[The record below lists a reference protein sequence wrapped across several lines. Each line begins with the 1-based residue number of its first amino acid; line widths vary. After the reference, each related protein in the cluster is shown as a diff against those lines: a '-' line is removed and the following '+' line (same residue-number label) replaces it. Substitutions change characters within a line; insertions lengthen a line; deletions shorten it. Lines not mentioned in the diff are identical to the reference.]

1 MRKTTLFKTVL
12 VAIMLLVAGFSAK
25 GQESVIYS
33 TGFESADGFTAG
45 TTYNNTTV
53 AYTGASGKQ
62 WGTYYGIPS
71 TTGFLTGAQSM
82 QMRWYTTS
90 SANLGYTFTNF
101 DLANV
106 TTVSFKAAN
115 TTGIN
120 VIVSYS
126 TDGGTTYTNPQ
137 TYTLTTTATTYTYTV
152 SAAGAIPSVR
162 LKFQLT
168 YSAAPSATSRL
179 YLDDISVSGITAI
192 TTAPVV
198 STASPAGTVGTAFSY
213 SISATNT
220 PTSYALASGT
230 LPAGLT
236 LNTTTGVITGTPTA
250 AGSSSVTVT
259 ATNTIG
265 ISVPATLSFSIAKGN
280 QTIIFGALD
289 TKTSTDVP
297 FSLTATV
304 SSGLAVSYASSNT
317 AVATVSGSTVTIV
330 GIGSTTITAS
340 QPGDLNYNAATSV
353 DQNLTVNQFVAPT
366 ITVTEVTV
374 PQFTTNVGSTS
385 TQTIHV
391 SGVNLT
397 ANVTLALS
405 GTNADQ
411 FSLSQSTVA
420 QTTGTAPITVV
431 TITYTPTTAGTHT
444 ATLTS
449 SSAGAYD
456 ITLSLSGTATWTPL
470 VTPVATNATEISTSG
485 FTANWNA
492 VEGAT
497 EYQLVV
503 YSETT
508 GGTSSTT
515 IFSENFDGFTAGATG
530 AGANGT
536 DISTTSIDTYAQ
548 TTGWTGSK
556 VYQAGGS
563 AKMGTSSV
571 LGFLTTPTIDL
582 SANSGNF
589 NVSFKS
595 MAWST
600 DSTRV
605 KIYLNDV
612 LVKTVGGLTNDL
624 NYTLNSFSADLTGGT
639 ATSKIKFEGNQAAK
653 GRFFLDD
660 LVISKTGPGIV
671 QTPVVGS
678 PFTITDGTSKILTG
692 LINGTTYKYVVTAK
706 NAHVTSDKSNTI
718 TVATTL
724 TGINNLQILS
734 NITASNG
741 TIKFPATAGETV
753 EIYNAVGQKLTHKLA
768 TEGVNSIQLSV
779 HGVVL
784 VKVGNRVAKVI
795 L

>member
-1 MRKTTLFKTVL
+1 MRKTTFLKTVL
-12 VAIMLLVAGFSAK
+12 ATIMLITLSFSAN

-53 AYTGASGKQ
+53 TYTGASGKQ
-62 WGTYYGIPS
+62 WGTYYGTPS
-71 TTGFLTGAQSM
+71 TTTPLAGSQSM

-90 SANLGYTFTNF
+90 ASNLGYTFTNF

-115 TTGIN
+115 TAGIN

-152 SAAGAIPSVR
+152 SATGAIPSVR

-168 YSAAPSATSRL
+168 YTTAPAATSRL
-179 YLDDISVSGITAI
+179 YLDDISVSGITAVA
-192 TTAPVV
+192 TAPVV
-198 STASPAGTVGTAFSY
+198 SAASPTGSVGTAFSY
-213 SISATNT
+213 NVSATNT

-236 LNTTTGVITGTPTA
+236 LNTTTGAITGTPTA

-259 ATNTIG
+259 ATNSIG
-265 ISVPATLSFSIAKGN
+265 TSSPATLSFSIAKGN
-280 QTIIFGALD
+280 QTITFGALD
-289 TKTSTDVP
+289 TKTSTDAP
-297 FSLTATV
+297 FTLTATA

-317 AVATVSGSTVTIV
+317 AVATISGSTVTIV
-330 GIGSTTITAS
+330 GVGSTTITAS
-340 QPGDLNYNAATSV
+340 QAGDLNYNAATSV
-353 DQNLTVNQFVAPT
+353 NQNLTVNQYVTPT

-374 PQFTTNVGSTS
+374 PQFTANIGNTS

-397 ANVTLALS
+397 ADVTLALS
-405 GTNADQ
+405 GANADQ

-420 QTTGTAPITVV
+420 QTAGTAPITAV
-431 TITYTPTTAGTHT
+431 TITYTPTTAGTHS

-456 ITLSLSGTATWTPL
+456 ITLSLSGTAAWAPL
-470 VTPVATNATEISTSG
+470 STPVATEGTAISTSG

-497 EYQLVV
+497 EYQLDV

-508 GGTSSTT
+508 GGTTSTT
-515 IFSENFDGFTAGATG
+515 IFSESFDGFTAGTSG

-536 DISTTSIDTYAQ
+536 DISTTSIDTYTQ
-548 TTGWTGSK
+548 TTGWAGSK
-556 VYQAGGS
+556 VYQAAGS
-563 AKMGTSSV
+563 AKMGTSSA
-571 LGFLTTPTIDL
+571 LGYLTTPSIDL
-582 SANSGNF
+582 SANSGSF

-595 MAWST
+595 MAWSG
-600 DSTRV
+600 DSTKV

-639 ATSKIKFEGNQAAK
+639 ASSKIKFEGNQAAK

-660 LVISKTGPGIV
+660 LVISKSGPGIV
-671 QTPVVGS
+671 QTPVAGS
-678 PFTITDGTSKILTG
+678 PFTITDGTSKVITG
-692 LINGTTYKYVVTAK
+692 LTTGTTYKYAVTAK
-706 NAHVTSDKSNTI
+706 NAHVTSEKSNTI

-724 TGINNLQILS
+724 TGVNNVQLLTG
-734 NITASNG
+734 ITTSNG
-741 TIKFPATAGETV
+741 TIKFPANAGETI

-768 TEGVNSIQLSV
+768 TEGTNTIQLSA
-779 HGVVL
+779 HGVIL

>member
-12 VAIMLLVAGFSAK
+12 FAFILLATHTSIWADTYSYTFLAKVWSAYGDQTLSSVSWTAAATGGAYWGYDGIKGHQFGSSGSPATALSLTTSGITGTITSVKINTSGASSISGNVAI
-25 GQESVIYS
+25 SV
-33 TGFESADGFTAG
+33 GG
-45 TTYNNTTV
+45 TTFT
-53 AYTGASGKQ
+53 SG
-62 WGTYYGIPS
+62 GS
-71 TTGFLTGAQSM
+71 TTPALTSTA
-82 QMRWYTTS
+82 TD
-90 SANLGYTFTNF
+90 YTFTGSGNGS
-101 DLANV
+101 
-106 TTVSFKAAN
+106 VSINWTQTSSKALY
-115 TTGIN
+115 IKS
-120 VIVSYS
+120 IEI
-126 TDGGTTYTNPQ
+126 TYT
-137 TYTLTTTATTYTYTV
+137 
-152 SAAGAIPSVR
+152 
-162 LKFQLT
+162 
-168 YSAAPSATSRL
+168 
-179 YLDDISVSGITAI
+179 TAI

-198 STASPAGTVGTAFSY
+198 SATSPTGTVGTAFSY
-213 SISATNT
+213 NISATNS
-220 PTSYALASGT
+220 PTSYAIASGT

-236 LNTTTGVITGTPTA
+236 LNTTTGAITGTPTT

-265 ISVPATLSFSIAKGN
+265 TSSPATLSFTIAKGN
-280 QTIIFGALD
+280 QAITFGALD
-289 TKTSTDVP
+289 TKTSNDAP
-297 FSLTATV
+297 FSLTATA

-340 QPGDLNYNAATSV
+340 QAGDLNYNAATSV
-353 DQNLTVNQFVAPT
+353 DQTLTVNQFVAPT

-374 PQFTTNVGSTS
+374 PQFTATIGNTS
-385 TQTIHV
+385 TQTVHV

-397 ANVTLALS
+397 SNVTLALS
-405 GTNADQ
+405 GANADQ
-411 FSLSQSTVA
+411 FSLSQSTIA
-420 QTTGTAPITVV
+420 QTAGTAPITAI
-431 TITYTPTTAGTHT
+431 TITYTPTTEGTHT

-456 ITLSLSGTATWTPL
+456 ITLSLSGTATWAPL
-470 VTPVATNATEISTSG
+470 STPVATDASAITTSG
-485 FTANWNA
+485 FTANWNN

-497 EYQLVV
+497 EYQLEV

-508 GGTSSTT
+508 GGTSLTT
-515 IFSENFDGFTAGATG
+515 VFAENFDGFSAGTSG

-536 DISTTSIDTYAQ
+536 DVSTTSIDTYTQ
-548 TTGWTGSK
+548 STGWTGSK
-556 VYQAGGS
+556 VYQAGGT

-612 LVKTVGGLTNDL
+612 LAKTVGGLTNDL

-639 ATSKIKFEGNQAAK
+639 ATSKIRFEGNQAAK

-660 LVISKTGPGIV
+660 LVISKSGPGIV
-671 QTPVVGS
+671 QTPVAGS
-678 PFTITDGTSKILTG
+678 PFTITDGTSKVLTG
-692 LINGTTYKYVVTAK
+692 LTTGTTYKYAVTAK

-718 TVATTL
+718 TIATTI
-724 TGINNLQILS
+724 TGINNLQVLS
-734 NITASNG
+734 DITASNG
-741 TIKFPATAGETV
+741 TIKFPAIAGESI

-768 TEGVNSIQLSV
+768 TEGTNSIQLSA
-779 HGVVL
+779 HGVLL